1 MANIQLSFVQM
12 VLALLPALVPFFFI
26 QLYGLRLMKKAT
38 AAFIGMLLKYAVVCL
53 LLVGTAMAAAVW
65 ADVLASLLFIIM
77 SAIVVTRRAKL
88 AMGVHFMPVLVGTAV
103 SVALFTLYEVF
114 IVMGSAAVDV
124 STRLLPLVA
133 LLCGGIMEIN
143 ARALTFYNMG
153 LQHHAHLYHYLLA
166 NGATPS
172 DALFYFRKRA
182 MERTVLHGVSR
193 MSLSVIASTP
203 WVLWTLLLCQQ
214 SWVTAVVL
222 QIALMVA
229 AIAAALVSMAVSLYM
244 AGRYMPDG
252 YTLLQA
258 TEAGR
263 ATSTATP
270 AADAKKNEDADAEE
284 DDIEENDIEDADA
297 EEQEVKTTETLI
309 DDENNN

>member
-88 AMGVHFMPVLVGTAV
+88 AMGVHLMPVLVGTAV
-103 SVALFTLYEVF
+103 SVALFSLYLLF

-172 DALFYFRKRA
+172 DALLYFRKRA
-182 MERTVLHGVSR
+182 MERTALHGVSR

-229 AIAAALVSMAVSLYM
+229 AIAAALVSMSVSLYM

-252 YTLLQA
+252 YTLLHEDA
-258 TEAGR
+258 AAEADDTEA
-263 ATSTATP
+263 
-270 AADAKKNEDADAEE
+270 DDAD
-284 DDIEENDIEDADA
+284 
-297 EEQEVKTTETLI
+297 EQEEGTTETLI
-309 DDENNN
+309 DNENNN

>member
-1 MANIQLSFVQM
+1 MANILLSFVQM

-88 AMGVHFMPVLVGTAV
+88 AMGVHLMPVLVGTAV
-103 SVALFTLYEVF
+103 SVALFSLYLLF

-182 MERTVLHGVSR
+182 MERTALHGVSR

-229 AIAAALVSMAVSLYM
+229 AIAAALVSMSVSLYM

-252 YTLLQA
+252 YTLLHEDA
-258 TEAGR
+258 AAEADDTEA
-263 ATSTATP
+263 
-270 AADAKKNEDADAEE
+270 DDAD
-284 DDIEENDIEDADA
+284 
-297 EEQEVKTTETLI
+297 EQEEGTTETLI
-309 DDENNN
+309 DNENNN

>member
-38 AAFIGMLLKYAVVCL
+38 ATFIGMLLKYAVVCL
-53 LLVGTAMAAAVW
+53 LLVGTAMVDAVW

-103 SVALFTLYEVF
+103 SVALFALYEVF
-114 IVMGSAAVDV
+114 IVMGSVAADV

-214 SWVTAVVL
+214 SWVTAVAL

-258 TEAGR
+258 
-263 ATSTATP
+263 
-270 AADAKKNEDADAEE
+270 AEV
-284 DDIEENDIEDADA
+284 DNAEDADA
-297 EEQEVKTTETLI
+297 EEQEVKTTETPI
-309 DDENNN
+309 GDENNN

>member
-1 MANIQLSFVQM
+1 MANIQLSFVQI
-12 VLALLPALVPFFFI
+12 VLALVPALVPFFFI

-65 ADVLASLLFIIM
+65 VDVLASLLFIIM

-114 IVMGSAAVDV
+114 IVMGSAAADV
-124 STRLLPLVA
+124 CTRLLPLVA

-258 TEAGR
+258 
-263 ATSTATP
+263 
-270 AADAKKNEDADAEE
+270 AEV
-284 DDIEENDIEDADA
+284 DNAEDADA

>member
-12 VLALLPALVPFFFI
+12 VLALLPALVPFFII
-26 QLYGLRLMKKAT
+26 QLYGMRLMKKAT
-38 AAFIGMLLKYAVVCL
+38 AAFVGMLLKYAVVCL

-88 AMGVHFMPVLVGTAV
+88 AMGVHLMPVLVGTAV
-103 SVALFTLYEVF
+103 SVVLFTLYEVF
-114 IVMGSAAVDV
+114 IVMGSVAADV

-133 LLCGGIMEIN
+133 LLCGGIMEVN

-166 NGATPS
+166 NGATPT

-258 TEAGR
+258 AEAGR
-263 ATSTATP
+263 VAQPVAS
-270 AADAKKNEDADAEE
+270 AADDKEEKVEDKEEDENEDEE
-284 DDIEENDIEDADA
+284 DGSA
-297 EEQEVKTTETLI
+297 ETH
-309 DDENNN
+309 DDNENNN

>member
-53 LLVGTAMAAAVW
+53 LLLGTAMAAAVW

-77 SAIVVTRRAKL
+77 SAIVVTRRSKL

-114 IVMGSAAVDV
+114 IVMGSAAADV
-124 STRLLPLVA
+124 STRMLPLVA

-258 TEAGR
+258 
-263 ATSTATP
+263 
-270 AADAKKNEDADAEE
+270 AEVDNAE
-284 DDIEENDIEDADA
+284 DDDA

>member
-12 VLALLPALVPFFFI
+12 VLALLPALVPFFII
-26 QLYGLRLMKKAT
+26 QLYGMRLMKKAT
-38 AAFIGMLLKYAVVCL
+38 AAFVGMLLKYAVVCL
-53 LLVGTAMAAAVW
+53 LLVGTAVAAAVW

-88 AMGVHFMPVLVGTAV
+88 AMGVHLMPVLVGTVV
-103 SVALFTLYEVF
+103 SVVLFTLYEVF
-114 IVMGSAAVDV
+114 IVMGSAAADV

-133 LLCGGIMEIN
+133 LLCGGIMEVN

-166 NGATPS
+166 NGATPT

-222 QIALMVA
+222 QIALVVA

-258 TEAGR
+258 AEAGR
-263 ATSTATP
+263 VAQPVAS
-270 AADAKKNEDADAEE
+270 AADDKEEKHVEEKIENEEE
-284 DDIEENDIEDADA
+284 DEEEYG
-297 EEQEVKTTETLI
+297 TTETH
-309 DDENNN
+309 DDNENNN

>member
-12 VLALLPALVPFFFI
+12 VLALLPALVPFFII
-26 QLYGLRLMKKAT
+26 QLYGMRLMKKAT
-38 AAFIGMLLKYAVVCL
+38 AAFVGMLLKYAVVCL

-88 AMGVHFMPVLVGTAV
+88 AMGVHLMPVLVGTAV
-103 SVALFTLYEVF
+103 SVVLFTLYEVF
-114 IVMGSAAVDV
+114 IVMGSAAADV

-133 LLCGGIMEIN
+133 LLCGGIMEVN

-166 NGATPS
+166 NGATS
-172 DALFYFRKRA
+172 TDALFYFRKRA

-258 TEAGR
+258 AEAGR
-263 ATSTATP
+263 AAQPVAS
-270 AADAKKNEDADAEE
+270 AADDKEEKHVEEEIENDE
-284 DDIEENDIEDADA
+284 DDEEEYR
-297 EEQEVKTTETLI
+297 TTETH
-309 DDENNN
+309 DENENNN

>member
-77 SAIVVTRRAKL
+77 SAIVVTRRAKI
-88 AMGVHFMPVLVGTAV
+88 AMGVHLMPVLVGTAV
-103 SVALFTLYEVF
+103 SVALFSLYLLF

-182 MERTVLHGVSR
+182 MERTALHGVSR

-229 AIAAALVSMAVSLYM
+229 AIAAALVSMSVSLYM

-252 YTLLQA
+252 YTLLHEDA
-258 TEAGR
+258 AAEADDTEA
-263 ATSTATP
+263 
-270 AADAKKNEDADAEE
+270 DDAD
-284 DDIEENDIEDADA
+284 
-297 EEQEVKTTETLI
+297 EQEEGTTETLI
-309 DDENNN
+309 DNENNN

>member
-88 AMGVHFMPVLVGTAV
+88 AMGVHLMPVLVGTAV
-103 SVALFTLYEVF
+103 SVALFSLYLLF
-114 IVMGSAAVDV
+114 IVMGSAAADV

-222 QIALMVA
+222 QIALVVA

-252 YTLLQA
+252 YTLLHEDA
-258 TEAGR
+258 AAEADDTEA
-263 ATSTATP
+263 
-270 AADAKKNEDADAEE
+270 DDAD
-284 DDIEENDIEDADA
+284 
-297 EEQEVKTTETLI
+297 EQEEGTTETLI
-309 DDENNN
+309 DNENNN

>member
-53 LLVGTAMAAAVW
+53 LLVGTAMAGAVW

-203 WVLWTLLLCQQ
+203 WVLWTLLLCHQ
-214 SWVTAVVL
+214 SWATAVVL

-229 AIAAALVSMAVSLYM
+229 AIAAALVSMAVSLYL

-258 TEAGR
+258 
-263 ATSTATP
+263 
-270 AADAKKNEDADAEE
+270 AEV
-284 DDIEENDIEDADA
+284 DNAEDADA
-297 EEQEVKTTETLI
+297 EEQEVKTTETPI
-309 DDENNN
+309 GDENNN

>member
-53 LLVGTAMAAAVW
+53 LLVGTAMAGAVW

-88 AMGVHFMPVLVGTAV
+88 AMGVHLMPVLVGTAV
-103 SVALFTLYEVF
+103 SVALFALYEVF
-114 IVMGSAAVDV
+114 IVMGSAAADV

-229 AIAAALVSMAVSLYM
+229 AIAAALVSMSVSLYM

-252 YTLLQA
+252 YTLLHEDA
-258 TEAGR
+258 AAEADDTEA
-263 ATSTATP
+263 
-270 AADAKKNEDADAEE
+270 DDAD
-284 DDIEENDIEDADA
+284 
-297 EEQEVKTTETLI
+297 EQEEGTTETLI
-309 DDENNN
+309 DNENNN

>member
-12 VLALLPALVPFFFI
+12 VLALLPALVPFFII
-26 QLYGLRLMKKAT
+26 QLYGMRLMKKAT
-38 AAFIGMLLKYAVVCL
+38 AAFVGMLLKYAVVCL
-53 LLVGTAMAAAVW
+53 LLVGTAVAAAVW

-88 AMGVHFMPVLVGTAV
+88 AMGVHLMPVLVGTAV
-103 SVALFTLYEVF
+103 SVVLFTLYEVF
-114 IVMGSAAVDV
+114 IVMGSVAADV

-133 LLCGGIMEIN
+133 LLCSGIMEVN

-166 NGATPS
+166 NGAIPT

-193 MSLSVIASTP
+193 MSLSVVASTP
-203 WVLWTLLLCQQ
+203 WVLWTLLLCHQ

-258 TEAGR
+258 AEAGR
-263 ATSTATP
+263 AAQPVAS
-270 AADAKKNEDADAEE
+270 AADDKEEKVEDKEE
-284 DDIEENDIEDADA
+284 DEIEEEEDGS
-297 EEQEVKTTETLI
+297 VETL
-309 DDENNN
+309 DDNENNN

>member
-12 VLALLPALVPFFFI
+12 VLALLPALVPFFII
-26 QLYGLRLMKKAT
+26 QLYGMRLMKKAT
-38 AAFIGMLLKYAVVCL
+38 AAFVGMLLKYAVVCL

-65 ADVLASLLFIIM
+65 ADVLASLLLIIM

-88 AMGVHFMPVLVGTAV
+88 AMGVHLMPVLVGTAV
-103 SVALFTLYEVF
+103 SVVLFTLYEVF
-114 IVMGSAAVDV
+114 IVMGSAAADV

-133 LLCGGIMEIN
+133 LLCGGIMEVN

-258 TEAGR
+258 AEAGR
-263 ATSTATP
+263 AAQPVAS
-270 AADAKKNEDADAEE
+270 AADDKEEKHVEE
-284 DDIEENDIEDADA
+284 DIENEEED
-297 EEQEVKTTETLI
+297 EEGYGTTETH
-309 DDENNN
+309 DENENNN

>member
-114 IVMGSAAVDV
+114 IVMGSVAADV

-222 QIALMVA
+222 QMALMVA

-252 YTLLQA
+252 YTQLQA
-258 TEAGR
+258 
-263 ATSTATP
+263 
-270 AADAKKNEDADAEE
+270 AEV
-284 DDIEENDIEDADA
+284 DNAEDADA
-297 EEQEVKTTETLI
+297 EEQEVKTTETPI

>member
-88 AMGVHFMPVLVGTAV
+88 AMGVHLMPVLVGTAV
-103 SVALFTLYEVF
+103 SVALFSLYLLF

-182 MERTVLHGVSR
+182 MERTALHGVSR

-229 AIAAALVSMAVSLYM
+229 AIAAALVSMSVSLYM

-252 YTLLQA
+252 YTLLHEDA
-258 TEAGR
+258 AAEADDTEA
-263 ATSTATP
+263 
-270 AADAKKNEDADAEE
+270 DDAD
-284 DDIEENDIEDADA
+284 
-297 EEQEVKTTETLI
+297 EQEEGTTETLI
-309 DDENNN
+309 DNENNN

>member
-88 AMGVHFMPVLVGTAV
+88 AMGVHLMPVLVGTAV
-103 SVALFTLYEVF
+103 SVALFSLYLLF

-182 MERTVLHGVSR
+182 MERTALHGVSR

-252 YTLLQA
+252 YTLLHEDA
-258 TEAGR
+258 AAEADDTEA
-263 ATSTATP
+263 
-270 AADAKKNEDADAEE
+270 DDAD
-284 DDIEENDIEDADA
+284 
-297 EEQEVKTTETLI
+297 EQEEGTTETLI
-309 DDENNN
+309 DNENNN

>member
-88 AMGVHFMPVLVGTAV
+88 AMGVHLMPVLVGTAV
-103 SVALFTLYEVF
+103 SVALFSLYLLF

-182 MERTVLHGVSR
+182 MERTALHGVSR

-229 AIAAALVSMAVSLYM
+229 AIAAALVSMSVSLYM

-252 YTLLQA
+252 YTLLHEDA
-258 TEAGR
+258 AAEADDTEA
-263 ATSTATP
+263 
-270 AADAKKNEDADAEE
+270 DDAD
-284 DDIEENDIEDADA
+284 
-297 EEQEVKTTETLI
+297 EQEEETTETLI
-309 DDENNN
+309 DNENNN

>member
-12 VLALLPALVPFFFI
+12 VLALLPALVPFFII
-26 QLYGLRLMKKAT
+26 QLYGMRLMKKAT
-38 AAFIGMLLKYAVVCL
+38 AAFVGMLLKYAVVCL

-88 AMGVHFMPVLVGTAV
+88 AMGVHLMPVLVGTAV
-103 SVALFTLYEVF
+103 SVVLFTLYEVF
-114 IVMGSAAVDV
+114 IVMGSAAADV

-133 LLCGGIMEIN
+133 LLCGGIMEVN

-166 NGATPS
+166 NGATPT

-193 MSLSVIASTP
+193 MSLSVVASTP
-203 WVLWTLLLCQQ
+203 WVLWTLLLCHQ
-214 SWVTAVVL
+214 SWATAVVL

-258 TEAGR
+258 AEAGR
-263 ATSTATP
+263 TAQPVTP
-270 AADAKKNEDADAEE
+270 AADAEE
-284 DDIEENDIEDADA
+284 DEKVEDK
-297 EEQEVKTTETLI
+297 EVKLEVEEEEIENEEDRSAETL
-309 DDENNN
+309 DENENNN

>member
-12 VLALLPALVPFFFI
+12 VLALLPALVPFFII
-26 QLYGLRLMKKAT
+26 QLYGMRLMKKAT
-38 AAFIGMLLKYAVVCL
+38 AAFVGMLLKYAVVCL

-88 AMGVHFMPVLVGTAV
+88 AMGVHLMPVLVGTAV
-103 SVALFTLYEVF
+103 SVVLFTLYEVF
-114 IVMGSAAVDV
+114 IVMGSAAADV

-133 LLCGGIMEIN
+133 LLCGGIMEVN

-153 LQHHAHLYHYLLA
+153 SQHHAHLYHYLLA
-166 NGATPS
+166 NGATPT

-193 MSLSVIASTP
+193 MSLSVVASTP
-203 WVLWTLLLCQQ
+203 WVLWTLLLCHQ

-229 AIAAALVSMAVSLYM
+229 AIAAALASMAVSLYM

-258 TEAGR
+258 AEAGR
-263 ATSTATP
+263 AAQPVAS
-270 AADAKKNEDADAEE
+270 AADDKEEKVEEKIENEEE
-284 DDIEENDIEDADA
+284 DEEEYG
-297 EEQEVKTTETLI
+297 TTETL
-309 DDENNN
+309 DDNENNN

>member
-12 VLALLPALVPFFFI
+12 VLALLPALVPFFII
-26 QLYGLRLMKKAT
+26 QLYGMRLMKKAT
-38 AAFIGMLLKYAVVCL
+38 AAFVGMLLKYAVVCL

-88 AMGVHFMPVLVGTAV
+88 AMGVHLMPVLVGTAV
-103 SVALFTLYEVF
+103 SVVLFTLYEVF
-114 IVMGSAAVDV
+114 IVMGSAAADV

-133 LLCGGIMEIN
+133 LLCGGIMEVN

-166 NGATPS
+166 NGATPT

-193 MSLSVIASTP
+193 MSLSVVASTP
-203 WVLWTLLLCQQ
+203 WVLWTLLLCHQ
-214 SWVTAVVL
+214 SWATAVVL

-258 TEAGR
+258 AEAGR
-263 ATSTATP
+263 VVQPVAS
-270 AADAKKNEDADAEE
+270 AADDMEEKVEDKEENEIEEEE
-284 DDIEENDIEDADA
+284 DGSA
-297 EEQEVKTTETLI
+297 ETL
-309 DDENNN
+309 DDNENNN

>member
-12 VLALLPALVPFFFI
+12 VLALLPALVPFFII
-26 QLYGLRLMKKAT
+26 QLYGMRLMKKAT
-38 AAFIGMLLKYAVVCL
+38 AAFVGMLLKYAVVCL

-88 AMGVHFMPVLVGTAV
+88 AMGVHLMPVLVGTAV
-103 SVALFTLYEVF
+103 SVVLFTLYEVF
-114 IVMGSAAVDV
+114 IVMGSAAADV

-133 LLCGGIMEIN
+133 LLCGGIMEVN

-166 NGATPS
+166 NGATPT

-193 MSLSVIASTP
+193 MSLSVVASTP
-203 WVLWTLLLCQQ
+203 WVLWTLLLCNQ
-214 SWVTAVVL
+214 SWATAVVL

-258 TEAGR
+258 AEAGR
-263 ATSTATP
+263 VAQPVASAV
-270 AADAKKNEDADAEE
+270 DDKEEKVEDKEE
-284 DDIEENDIEDADA
+284 DEIEEEEDGSA
-297 EEQEVKTTETLI
+297 ETF
-309 DDENNN
+309 DDNENNN

>member
-38 AAFIGMLLKYAVVCL
+38 AAFIGMLLKYALVCL
-53 LLVGTAMAAAVW
+53 LLVGTAMAGAVW

-88 AMGVHFMPVLVGTAV
+88 AMGVHLMPVLVGTAV
-103 SVALFTLYEVF
+103 SVALFSLYLLF
-114 IVMGSAAVDV
+114 IVMGSAAADV

-182 MERTVLHGVSR
+182 MERTALHGVSR

-229 AIAAALVSMAVSLYM
+229 AIAAALVSMSVSLYM

-252 YTLLQA
+252 YTLLHEDA
-258 TEAGR
+258 AAEADDTEA
-263 ATSTATP
+263 
-270 AADAKKNEDADAEE
+270 DDAD
-284 DDIEENDIEDADA
+284 
-297 EEQEVKTTETLI
+297 EQEEGTTETLI
-309 DDENNN
+309 DNENNN

>member
-53 LLVGTAMAAAVW
+53 LLVGTAMAGAVW

-88 AMGVHFMPVLVGTAV
+88 AMGVHLMPVLVGTAV
-103 SVALFTLYEVF
+103 SVALFSLYLLF

-182 MERTVLHGVSR
+182 MERTALHGVSR

-252 YTLLQA
+252 YTLLHEDA
-258 TEAGR
+258 AAEADDTEA
-263 ATSTATP
+263 
-270 AADAKKNEDADAEE
+270 DDAD
-284 DDIEENDIEDADA
+284 
-297 EEQEVKTTETLI
+297 EQEEGTTETLI
-309 DDENNN
+309 DNENNN

>member
-88 AMGVHFMPVLVGTAV
+88 AMGVHLMPVLVGTAV
-103 SVALFTLYEVF
+103 SVALFSLYLLF

-229 AIAAALVSMAVSLYM
+229 AIAAALVSMSVSLYM

-252 YTLLQA
+252 YTLLHEDA
-258 TEAGR
+258 AAEADDTEA
-263 ATSTATP
+263 
-270 AADAKKNEDADAEE
+270 DDAD
-284 DDIEENDIEDADA
+284 
-297 EEQEVKTTETLI
+297 EQEEGTTETLI
-309 DDENNN
+309 DNENNN

>member
-12 VLALLPALVPFFFI
+12 VLALLPALVPFFII
-26 QLYGLRLMKKAT
+26 QLYGMRLMKKAT
-38 AAFIGMLLKYAVVCL
+38 AAFVGMLLKYAVVCL
-53 LLVGTAMAAAVW
+53 LLVGTAVAAAVW

-88 AMGVHFMPVLVGTAV
+88 AMGVHLMPVMVGTAV

-114 IVMGSAAVDV
+114 IVMGSVAADV

-133 LLCGGIMEIN
+133 LLCGGIMEVN

-166 NGATPS
+166 NGATPT

-258 TEAGR
+258 AEAGR
-263 ATSTATP
+263 AAQPVAS
-270 AADAKKNEDADAEE
+270 AADDKEEKVEEKIENEEE
-284 DDIEENDIEDADA
+284 DEEEYG
-297 EEQEVKTTETLI
+297 TTETL
-309 DDENNN
+309 DDNENNN

>member
-12 VLALLPALVPFFFI
+12 VLALLPALVPFFII
-26 QLYGLRLMKKAT
+26 QLYGMRLMKKAT
-38 AAFIGMLLKYAVVCL
+38 AAFVGMLLKYAVVCL

-88 AMGVHFMPVLVGTAV
+88 AMGVHLMPVLVGTAV
-103 SVALFTLYEVF
+103 SVVLFTLYEVF
-114 IVMGSAAVDV
+114 IVMGSVAADV

-133 LLCGGIMEIN
+133 LLCGGIMEVN
-143 ARALTFYNMG
+143 AQALTFYNMG

-166 NGATPS
+166 NGATPT

-258 TEAGR
+258 AEAGR
-263 ATSTATP
+263 AAQPVAS
-270 AADAKKNEDADAEE
+270 AADDKEEKHVEEKIENEEE
-284 DDIEENDIEDADA
+284 DEEEYG
-297 EEQEVKTTETLI
+297 TTETH
-309 DDENNN
+309 DDNENNN

>member
-12 VLALLPALVPFFFI
+12 VLALLPALVPFFII
-26 QLYGLRLMKKAT
+26 QLYGMRLMKKAT
-38 AAFIGMLLKYAVVCL
+38 AAFVGMLLKYAVVCL
-53 LLVGTAMAAAVW
+53 LLVGTAVAAAVW
-65 ADVLASLLFIIM
+65 VDVLASLLFIIM

-88 AMGVHFMPVLVGTAV
+88 AMGVHLMPVLVGTAV

-114 IVMGSAAVDV
+114 IVMGSAAADV

-133 LLCGGIMEIN
+133 LLCGGIMEVN

-193 MSLSVIASTP
+193 MSLSVVASTP
-203 WVLWTLLLCQQ
+203 WVLWTLLLCHQ
-214 SWVTAVVL
+214 SWATAVVL

-258 TEAGR
+258 AEAGR
-263 ATSTATP
+263 TALPVTP
-270 AADAKKNEDADAEE
+270 AADAEE
-284 DDIEENDIEDADA
+284 DEKVEDK
-297 EEQEVKTTETLI
+297 EVKLEVEEEELENEEDRSAETLN
-309 DDENNN
+309 DNENNN

>member
-12 VLALLPALVPFFFI
+12 VLALLPALVPFFII
-26 QLYGLRLMKKAT
+26 QLYGMRLMKKAT
-38 AAFIGMLLKYAVVCL
+38 AAFVGMLLKYAVVCL

-88 AMGVHFMPVLVGTAV
+88 AMGVHLMPVLVGTAV

-114 IVMGSAAVDV
+114 IVMGSAAADV

-133 LLCGGIMEIN
+133 LLCGGIMEVN

-166 NGATPS
+166 NGATPT

-193 MSLSVIASTP
+193 MSLSVVASTP

-258 TEAGR
+258 AEAGR
-263 ATSTATP
+263 VAQPVAS
-270 AADAKKNEDADAEE
+270 AADDKEEKVEEKIENEEE
-284 DDIEENDIEDADA
+284 DEEEYG
-297 EEQEVKTTETLI
+297 TTETL
-309 DDENNN
+309 DDNENNN

>member
-1 MANIQLSFVQM
+1 MANIQLSFVQI

-88 AMGVHFMPVLVGTAV
+88 AMSVHLMPVLVGTAV

-203 WVLWTLLLCQQ
+203 WVLWTLLLCKQ
-214 SWVTAVVL
+214 SWATAVVL

-258 TEAGR
+258 
-263 ATSTATP
+263 
-270 AADAKKNEDADAEE
+270 AEV
-284 DDIEENDIEDADA
+284 DNAEDADA

>member
-88 AMGVHFMPVLVGTAV
+88 AMGVHLMPVLVGTAV
-103 SVALFTLYEVF
+103 SVALLSLYLLV

-182 MERTVLHGVSR
+182 MERTALHGVSR

-229 AIAAALVSMAVSLYM
+229 AIAAALVSMSVSLYM

-252 YTLLQA
+252 YTLLHEDA
-258 TEAGR
+258 AAEADDTEA
-263 ATSTATP
+263 
-270 AADAKKNEDADAEE
+270 DDAD
-284 DDIEENDIEDADA
+284 
-297 EEQEVKTTETLI
+297 EQEEGTTETLI
-309 DDENNN
+309 DNENNN

>member
-1 MANIQLSFVQM
+1 
-12 VLALLPALVPFFFI
+12 
-26 QLYGLRLMKKAT
+26 
-38 AAFIGMLLKYAVVCL
+38 MLLKYAVVCL

-88 AMGVHFMPVLVGTAV
+88 AMGVHLMPVLVGTAV
-103 SVALFTLYEVF
+103 SVALFSLYLLF

-222 QIALMVA
+222 QIALVVA
-229 AIAAALVSMAVSLYM
+229 AIAAALVSMSVSLYM

-252 YTLLQA
+252 YTLLHEDA
-258 TEAGR
+258 AAEADDTEA
-263 ATSTATP
+263 
-270 AADAKKNEDADAEE
+270 DDAD
-284 DDIEENDIEDADA
+284 
-297 EEQEVKTTETLI
+297 EQEEGTTETLI
-309 DDENNN
+309 DNENNN

>member
-53 LLVGTAMAAAVW
+53 LLVGTAMAGAVW

-88 AMGVHFMPVLVGTAV
+88 AMGVHLMPVLVGTAV
-103 SVALFTLYEVF
+103 SVALFALYEVF

-182 MERTVLHGVSR
+182 MERTALHGVSR

-229 AIAAALVSMAVSLYM
+229 AIAAALVSMSVSLYM

-252 YTLLQA
+252 YTLLHEDA
-258 TEAGR
+258 AAEADDTEA
-263 ATSTATP
+263 
-270 AADAKKNEDADAEE
+270 DDAD
-284 DDIEENDIEDADA
+284 
-297 EEQEVKTTETLI
+297 EQEEGTTETLI
-309 DDENNN
+309 DNENNN

>member
-12 VLALLPALVPFFFI
+12 VLALLPALVPFFII
-26 QLYGLRLMKKAT
+26 QLYGMRLMKKAT
-38 AAFIGMLLKYAVVCL
+38 AAFVGMLLKYAVVCL
-53 LLVGTAMAAAVW
+53 LLVGTAVAAAVW

-88 AMGVHFMPVLVGTAV
+88 AMGVHLMPVLVGTAV
-103 SVALFTLYEVF
+103 SVVLFTLYEVF
-114 IVMGSAAVDV
+114 IVMGSVAADV

-166 NGATPS
+166 NGATPT

-193 MSLSVIASTP
+193 MSSSVIASTP

-229 AIAAALVSMAVSLYM
+229 AIAAALVSMAVSLYL

-258 TEAGR
+258 AEAGR
-263 ATSTATP
+263 VAQPVAS
-270 AADAKKNEDADAEE
+270 AADDKEEKHVEE
-284 DDIEENDIEDADA
+284 DIENEEED
-297 EEQEVKTTETLI
+297 EEGYGTTETH
-309 DDENNN
+309 DENENNN

>member
-12 VLALLPALVPFFFI
+12 VLALLPALVPFFII
-26 QLYGLRLMKKAT
+26 QLYGMRFMKKAT
-38 AAFIGMLLKYAVVCL
+38 AAFVGMLLKYAVVCL

-88 AMGVHFMPVLVGTAV
+88 AMGVHLMPVLVGTAV

-114 IVMGSAAVDV
+114 IVMGSAAADV

-133 LLCGGIMEIN
+133 LLCGGIMEVN

-166 NGATPS
+166 NGATPT

-193 MSLSVIASTP
+193 MSLSVVASTP
-203 WVLWTLLLCQQ
+203 WVLWTLLLCNQ

-258 TEAGR
+258 AEAGR
-263 ATSTATP
+263 VAQPVAS
-270 AADAKKNEDADAEE
+270 AADDKEEKAVEEEIENEEE
-284 DDIEENDIEDADA
+284 DEEEYR
-297 EEQEVKTTETLI
+297 TSETY
-309 DDENNN
+309 DDNENNN

>member
-1 MANIQLSFVQM
+1 
-12 VLALLPALVPFFFI
+12 
-26 QLYGLRLMKKAT
+26 
-38 AAFIGMLLKYAVVCL
+38 
-53 LLVGTAMAAAVW
+53 
-65 ADVLASLLFIIM
+65 
-77 SAIVVTRRAKL
+77 
-88 AMGVHFMPVLVGTAV
+88 
-103 SVALFTLYEVF
+103 
-114 IVMGSAAVDV
+114 MGSAAVDV

-182 MERTVLHGVSR
+182 MERTALHGVSR

-229 AIAAALVSMAVSLYM
+229 AIAAALVSMSVSLYM

-252 YTLLQA
+252 YTLLHEDA
-258 TEAGR
+258 AAEADDTEA
-263 ATSTATP
+263 
-270 AADAKKNEDADAEE
+270 DDAD
-284 DDIEENDIEDADA
+284 
-297 EEQEVKTTETLI
+297 EQEEGTTEILI
-309 DDENNN
+309 DNENNN

>member
-12 VLALLPALVPFFFI
+12 VLALLPALVPFFII
-26 QLYGLRLMKKAT
+26 QLYGMRLMKKAT
-38 AAFIGMLLKYAVVCL
+38 AAFVGMLLKYAVVCL
-53 LLVGTAMAAAVW
+53 LLVGTAMAGAVW

-88 AMGVHFMPVLVGTAV
+88 AMGVHLMPVLVGTAV

-114 IVMGSAAVDV
+114 IVMGSAAADV

-133 LLCGGIMEIN
+133 LLCGGIMEVN

-166 NGATPS
+166 NGATPT

-193 MSLSVIASTP
+193 MSLSVVASTP
-203 WVLWTLLLCQQ
+203 WVLWTLLLCHQ

-258 TEAGR
+258 AEAGR
-263 ATSTATP
+263 AAQPVASAV
-270 AADAKKNEDADAEE
+270 DDKEEKVEEKIENEEE
-284 DDIEENDIEDADA
+284 DEEEYG
-297 EEQEVKTTETLI
+297 TTETL
-309 DDENNN
+309 DDNENNN

>member
-12 VLALLPALVPFFFI
+12 VLALLPALVPFFII
-26 QLYGLRLMKKAT
+26 QLYGMRLMKKAT
-38 AAFIGMLLKYAVVCL
+38 AAFVGMLLKYAVVCL
-53 LLVGTAMAAAVW
+53 LLVGTAMAGAVW

-88 AMGVHFMPVLVGTAV
+88 AMGVHLMPVLVGTAV

-114 IVMGSAAVDV
+114 IVMGSAAADV

-166 NGATPS
+166 NGATPT

-258 TEAGR
+258 AEAR
-263 ATSTATP
+263 RVAQPVPS
-270 AADAKKNEDADAEE
+270 AADDKEEKVEEKIENEEE
-284 DDIEENDIEDADA
+284 DEEEDGSA
-297 EEQEVKTTETLI
+297 ETL
-309 DDENNN
+309 DDNENNN

>member
-53 LLVGTAMAAAVW
+53 LLVGTAMAGAVW

-88 AMGVHFMPVLVGTAV
+88 AMGVHLMPVLVGTAV
-103 SVALFTLYEVF
+103 SVALFSLYLLF

-182 MERTVLHGVSR
+182 MERTALHGVSR

-229 AIAAALVSMAVSLYM
+229 AIAAALVSMSVSLYM

-252 YTLLQA
+252 YTLLHEDA
-258 TEAGR
+258 AAEADDTEA
-263 ATSTATP
+263 
-270 AADAKKNEDADAEE
+270 DDAD
-284 DDIEENDIEDADA
+284 
-297 EEQEVKTTETLI
+297 EQEEGTTETLI
-309 DDENNN
+309 DNENNN

>member
-77 SAIVVTRRAKL
+77 SAIVITRRAKL
-88 AMGVHFMPVLVGTAV
+88 AMGVHLMPVLVGTAV
-103 SVALFTLYEVF
+103 SVALFSLYLLF

-182 MERTVLHGVSR
+182 MERTALHGVSR

-229 AIAAALVSMAVSLYM
+229 AIAAALVSMSVSLYM

-252 YTLLQA
+252 YTLLHEDA
-258 TEAGR
+258 AAEADDTEA
-263 ATSTATP
+263 
-270 AADAKKNEDADAEE
+270 DDAD
-284 DDIEENDIEDADA
+284 
-297 EEQEVKTTETLI
+297 EQEEETTETLI
-309 DDENNN
+309 DNENNN